1 MSEKDAEYEEEQE
14 YETYQELERIID
26 DIFFSKMLISYYFGK
41 EEDIKITDETLK
53 RCLISSR
60 NQLFSWL
67 HYGNDIGIKTL
78 LNKLSMELIKGSLLK
93 GYSLKAA
100 KQMNMRLS
108 LIEYFSEGGES
119 MADIS
124 VGIRETIKER
134 LNAKDYKGLENDRE
148 FYFVVGQMV
157 RYLDYK
163 RKAAKKTQSMIN
175 PFLNAKTGQ
184 VLKEQILRY
193 YKKYNYDIASGDKKV
208 SRLYAMI
215 QGYEPE
221 EAVMQDMVSL
231 GFTMDNLLLERT
243 VKGEKENE

>member
-1 MSEKDAEYEEEQE
+1 
-14 YETYQELERIID
+14 
-26 DIFFSKMLISYYFGK
+26 
-41 EEDIKITDETLK
+41 
-53 RCLISSR
+53 
-60 NQLFSWL
+60 
-67 HYGNDIGIKTL
+67 
-78 LNKLSMELIKGSLLK
+78 MELIKGSLLK

-193 YKKYNYDIASGDKKV
+193 YKKYNYDIASGGIRDKAQFE
-208 SRLYAMI
+208 AMI
-215 QGYEPE
+215 QAGATRIGCSAGMKIME
-221 EAVMQDMVSL
+221 EYAK
-231 GFTMDNLLLERT
+231 E
-243 VKGEKENE
+243 EK

>member
-1 MSEKDAEYEEEQE
+1 MNVTSEKDAEYEEKQE

-26 DIFFSKMLISYYFGK
+26 DVFFSKMLISYYFGK
-41 EEDIKITDETLK
+41 EEDIKITDETIK
-53 RCLISSR
+53 RCLIAFR
-60 NQLFSWL
+60 NQLFSWF
-67 HYGNDIGIKTL
+67 HYGNDKGITTL
-78 LNKLSMELIKGSLLK
+78 LDKLSMELIKGSLLK
-93 GYSLKAA
+93 GYGLKAA

-124 VGIRETIKER
+124 VGIREAIKER
-134 LNAKDYKGLENDRE
+134 LKAKDYKGLENDRE

-157 RYLDYK
+157 KYLDYK
-163 RKAAKKTQSMIN
+163 SKAAKKTQSMIN
-175 PFLNAKTGQ
+175 PFLNAKNGQ

-231 GFTMDNLLLERT
+231 GFTMDNLLLE
-243 VKGEKENE
+243 KQ

>member
-1 MSEKDAEYEEEQE
+1 
-14 YETYQELERIID
+14 
-26 DIFFSKMLISYYFGK
+26 
-41 EEDIKITDETLK
+41 
-53 RCLISSR
+53 
-60 NQLFSWL
+60 
-67 HYGNDIGIKTL
+67 
-78 LNKLSMELIKGSLLK
+78 
-93 GYSLKAA
+93 
-100 KQMNMRLS
+100 
-108 LIEYFSEGGES
+108 